1 MHMHPLRLSLFALLF
16 LTFSIAGAG
25 AKDEIPDVVN
35 ETAIDPQPSDDD
47 DDELRYPTE
56 MIIMAAAVLGVCIL
70 AAAVILRR

>member
-1 MHMHPLRLSLFALLF
+1 MYRWLVLLF
-16 LTFSIAGAG
+16 LVFSMAGAG

-35 ETAIDPQPSDDD
+35 ESAIDPQPSDDDD

-70 AAAVILRR
+70 AAAVIMRR